1 MTPSSR
7 QPDTDLIATRSSQD
21 RPLTALL
28 LVVALLAGCGSTKH
42 PEPTTA
48 IPAAL
53 RAQAR
58 PLGSG
63 PRFAP
68 PNRGPVTG
76 RCRRQLEARDAAHVE
91 VFAADRVLIIPAGIG
106 TRPPRSFA
114 AGRLIRARCYGDIVT
129 VDPTGVVL
137 VRPGRRL
144 VLSALFRAWGVPL
157 SATRL
162 ASFSTP
168 AGTPVAVFVNGR
180 PWRGQ
185 PQRVLL
191 AVHSEI
197 VVEIGPHV
205 PPHASYTFP
214 PDRGSEDTALIAS
227 ALTT

>member
-1 MTPSSR
+1 MATFSSR
-7 QPDTDLIATRSSQD
+7 GRA
-21 RPLTALL
+21 LTALV
-28 LVVALLAGCGSTKH
+28 LVVVLLAGCGSAERA
-42 PEPTTA
+42 EPTAA

-53 RAQAR
+53 LAQAR
-58 PLGSG
+58 PIGSG

-76 RCRRQLEARDAAHVE
+76 RCRRRLEARGGVHVE
-91 VFAADRVLIIPAGIG
+91 VFAADRVLIVPAGIG

-114 AGRLIRARCYGDIVT
+114 RGRLIRARCYGDIVT
-129 VDPTGVVL
+129 VDPTGLVL

-144 VLSALFRAWGVPL
+144 FLSALFRAWGVPF

-162 ASFSTP
+162 ASFSTL
-168 AGTPVAVFVNGR
+168 ADTPIAVFVNGR
-180 PWRGQ
+180 AWRGS

-205 PPHASYTFP
+205 PPHAFYTFP
-214 PDRGSEDTALIAS
+214 PDT
-227 ALTT
+227 